1 MKHIILLGDGM
12 ADHKVACLGNKT
24 LLEYA
29 HPEYMNRLAREG
41 KCGMLKTIPNGF
53 PPGSEV
59 ANTAILGYDLN
70 KVYEGRGPLEAASVG
85 YDMTDDDLALRCNII
100 TLEDDKIITHN
111 GGNITTNEAEELIDY
126 LNYHL
131 ADERVKFVKGIQYR
145 HLLII
150 KGGNKNIECAPP
162 HDHPGE
168 DWKYLIVKAKTKQ
181 EDPKVSSRISA
192 QETADI
198 INNLIIKS
206 QELLS
211 KHPININREK
221 EGRRQANSIWPWSGG
236 YRPCMQTLQSQYKE
250 INSGSVISAV
260 DLIKGIGHY
269 AGLSIIEV
277 EGATGLTNTNY
288 EGKAQAAIEALKKD
302 DFVFVHVEPTD
313 EAGHD
318 GDIQLKLKAIDYFD
332 KRIVKPIIQAVEQMR
347 EPVCIAVLP
356 DHPTPVEKR
365 IHVNEPVPFVIWH
378 NGITADSVQNY
389 DEESCINGSF
399 GLLDAS
405 EFMKEFMKIK

>member
-1 MKHIILLGDGM
+1 
-12 ADHKVACLGNKT
+12 
-24 LLEYA
+24 
-29 HPEYMNRLAREG
+29 
-41 KCGMLKTIPNGF
+41 
-53 PPGSEV
+53 
-59 ANTAILGYDLN
+59 
-70 KVYEGRGPLEAASVG
+70 
-85 YDMTDDDLALRCNII
+85 
-100 TLEDDKIITHN
+100 
-111 GGNITTNEAEELIDY
+111 
-126 LNYHL
+126 
-131 ADERVKFVKGIQYR
+131 
-145 HLLII
+145 
-150 KGGNKNIECAPP
+150 
-162 HDHPGE
+162 
-168 DWKYLIVKAKTKQ
+168 
-181 EDPKVSSRISA
+181 
-192 QETADI
+192 
-198 INNLIIKS
+198 
-206 QELLS
+206 
-211 KHPININREK
+211 
-221 EGRRQANSIWPWSGG
+221 
-236 YRPCMQTLQSQYKE
+236 MQTLQSQYKE

-302 DFVFVHVEPTD
+302 DFVFVHVEATD

-332 KRIVKPIIQAVEQMR
+332 KRIVKPVIQAVEQMR